1 MRRLL
6 TFCLAGSACVV
17 GACAGSSAAAAQA
30 ADVYPLAQVLSAA
43 RDACSNLSSR
53 DAAAA
58 KVAASGWTKA
68 ADPYATPVGD
78 LVRLGYEAGRK
89 IVEGR
94 DGKMDAGPLVFSR
107 NVAGETLHLVLSSV
121 EVGGSAVMG
130 CRTYDVGETR
140 RIDQP
145 AASAWAGRKPDN
157 AVARAGV
164 VKYTWEPGLVPG
176 QDSFEIFYVPAGSP
190 LIALIKVS
198 GIAIKA
204 DQVSDLQR

>member
-6 TFCLAGSACVV
+6 TFCLAGPACVV
-17 GACAGSSAAAAQA
+17 GACGGAPAAMAAAPYPA
-30 ADVYPLAQVLSAA
+30 AEVLGAA
-43 RDACSNLSSR
+43 RDACSQLSSR

-68 ADPYATPVGD
+68 AAPYATPVGE
-78 LVRLGYEAGRK
+78 LVRFGYEAGRK
-89 IVEGR
+89 VVEGQ
-94 DGKMDAGPLVFSR
+94 DGKVDSGPLVFSR
-107 NVAGETLHLVLSSV
+107 TVAGETLHLVLSSV
-121 EVGGSAVMG
+121 EVAGSAVLG

-140 RIDQP
+140 RIDQAQ
-145 AASAWAGRKPDN
+145 AAAWAGRKPDA
-157 AVARAGV
+157 AVDRAEL

-190 LIALIKVS
+190 LIALVKVS